1 MPPRAMLRAFV
12 GAVLCLA
19 AGVMAGCGGGQSAPA
34 ATDDASLAATPPP
47 APQAPS
53 PSPSPSPSPIAQAL
67 HTVAEGDTLD
77 SIAQQY
83 YGDSTLWRKI
93 FDANKAVIGDNPD
106 NIKIGMQLTIPPKD

>member
-1 MPPRAMLRAFV
+1 MPPRAMLRAFFS
-12 GAVLCLA
+12 AVLCLA
-19 AGVMAGCGGGQSAPA
+19 VGLTAACAGGQSATPA
-34 ATDDASLAATPPP
+34 TPGDAGVEITPPP
-47 APQAPS
+47 PPVPS

-83 YGDSTLWRKI
+83 YADATLWRKI
-93 FDANKAVIGDNPD
+93 FDANKAVIGENPD

>member
-1 MPPRAMLRAFV
+1 MLRAFV

-19 AGVMAGCGGGQSAPA
+19 VGLTAGCAGGQSAP
-34 ATDDASLAATPPP
+34 TSTGDASVEVTPPP
-47 APQAPS
+47 PPQAPS

-77 SIAQQY
+77 SIAQRY
-83 YGDSTLWRKI
+83 YADSTLWRKI
-93 FDANKAVIGDNPD
+93 FDANKAIIGDNPD